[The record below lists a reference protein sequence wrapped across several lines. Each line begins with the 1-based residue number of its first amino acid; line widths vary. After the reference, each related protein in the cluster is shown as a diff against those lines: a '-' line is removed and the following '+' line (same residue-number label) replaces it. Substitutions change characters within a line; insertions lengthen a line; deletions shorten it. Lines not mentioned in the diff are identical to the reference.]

1 MSGGRHGQSSKPEGL
16 GVEVVGVVKEV
27 TGGRQAR
34 SAEEARRVVIG
45 GGDEGSGWRVAGTV
59 ARAGPKG

>member
-1 MSGGRHGQSSKPEGL
+1 M
-16 GVEVVGVVKEV
+16 VKEV
-27 TGGRQAR
+27 TGGRQVR